1 MEINEQII
9 DQAVETAQEQRE
21 SELAAQQE
29 NDRMEKNFEDAREEY
44 EDKEKQSDYDYLVK
58 CMNLPF

>member
-1 MEINEQII
+1 MEANEQII

-29 NDRMEKNFEDAREEY
+29 NDRIEQNIENAKEEH
-44 EDKEKQSDYDYLVK
+44 EEESDYNYLIG
-58 CMNLPF
+58 CLNLPF